1 MLNAKIFCK
10 CFGTS
15 TRDLSFRL
23 RYPNFLL
30 SKFASQSKLIKS
42 VVRIG
47 ILGICVTNSQGPA
60 FRILGF
66 RVTSPKSQGPSSEVL
81 GVRVPIPGCWV
92 SGSVSQDTRVSGSRV
107 PGSRV
112 SGPKSWVLGL
122 SVPGS
127 PVSGFQGPGFQ
138 VLILGYAL
146 FNLGKIAR
154 NYYAPVTFYHVI

>member
-66 RVTSPKSQGPSSEVL
+66 RVTSPKSHGPSSVVL

-107 PGSRV
+107 PGPGFQSLGSQVLGPGSQCPRVSSLRIPRSRV
-112 SGPKSWVLGL
+112 SGPDFRLC
-122 SVPGS
+122 
-127 PVSGFQGPGFQ
+127 
-138 VLILGYAL
+138 LI
-146 FNLGKIAR
+146 
-154 NYYAPVTFYHVI
+154 